1 MKIAI
6 PGAASQTKRYE
17 QWILPL
23 SQEPFVTL
31 DPSDILS
38 CDGLLLPGGG
48 DITPAFFG
56 EHVNGS
62 RNIDTRLDI
71 LQLDALE
78 HALRKSIPIL
88 GICKGMQI
96 INVAFGGNI
105 IQHLQTADF
114 HQYQNG
120 DQYHDTTFSPNS
132 VLYHLYGTKGCV
144 NSAHHQAIHY
154 SGQNLVPIQWCC
166 LDHCVEA
173 IAHETL
179 PILGVQWHPE
189 RLDASKTS
197 LSGLPLLRHFLQLC
211 AEASPSPRS
220 WFVPS

>member
-6 PGAASQTKRYE
+6 LGETSQTVRYR
-17 QWILPL
+17 QWLL
-23 SQEPFVTL
+23 SASQEPIVTQT
-31 DPSDILS
+31 PEDILT

-56 EHVNGS
+56 EQVKGS

-78 HALRKSIPIL
+78 HALQKSIPIL

-105 IQHLQTADF
+105 IQHIPTAST
-114 HQYQNG
+114 HEYQSG
-120 DQYHDTTFSPNS
+120 DQYHQTTIAPHTI
-132 VLYHLYGTKGCV
+132 LYSLYGSSACV

-166 LDHCVEA
+166 TDHCVEA

-197 LSGLPLLRHFLQLC
+197 LSGLPLLRHFLRLC
-211 AEASPSPRS
+211 AESSPSLRS